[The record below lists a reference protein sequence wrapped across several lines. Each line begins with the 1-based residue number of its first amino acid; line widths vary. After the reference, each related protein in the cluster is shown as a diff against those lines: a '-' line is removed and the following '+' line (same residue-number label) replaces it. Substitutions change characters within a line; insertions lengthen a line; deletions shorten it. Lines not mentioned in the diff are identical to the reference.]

1 MAARFSTEVLDR
13 ALARK
18 RRARERHRQA
28 ALARLLDLLAASPI
42 ALPDAT
48 IFGSILRPGAFHE
61 QSDVDL
67 AIPPLRLAATSSS
80 RAIWRMGCAARSTWS
95 IGTAATSP
103 LPSCVT
109 VCNGRIPLNP
119 VPDR

>member
-67 AIPPLRLAATSSS
+67 AIPLVAPRCYFELKSYLEDGLCRAVDLVDRDGCHFAA
-80 RAIWRMGCAARSTWS
+80 AIEREGLPWRNPAEP
-95 IGTAATSP
+95 GT
-103 LPSCVT
+103 
-109 VCNGRIPLNP
+109 
-119 VPDR
+119 